1 MKRLR
6 LFFCLISFLFLGA
19 GFHQVYAQTD
29 SYLTHT
35 IKAGETL
42 SGLARQ
48 YHTTVGD
55 IMRLNKMTTSSKLVL
70 GESVKIPLHKTLVV
84 NKKKSSSETTA
95 RTQPERTTTGG
106 EPIYHIV
113 LPGESLYSLSKKY
126 HTTIVSLKKLNNLKK
141 DIIVDGHKIVVGYT
155 ATPVASGENQGTAQT
170 TVAGVTPENKP
181 ETPYVAKSDTRESEP
196 ENKVLDTSHL
206 IDIPK
211 NLPEHPESA
220 TSSGNPAGSVTGSPA
235 DLPRTTGLSTASPAP
250 QGFFTPS
257 FGVGVEGRSIQ
268 TVSGTAMTFKS
279 ASGWTNK
286 KYYILMNNVPPG
298 SVVKI
303 SADNTVIYAKVLWS
317 MSDIKENDGIDFRIS
332 TAAAAALGLS
342 EAKFPLT
349 ITYYE

>member
-1 MKRLR
+1 MKRSR
-6 LFFCLISFLFLGA
+6 QFFVLIFFILLGA
-19 GFHQVYAQTD
+19 CFQQVYAQTG

-70 GESVKIPLHKTLVV
+70 GESVKIPQPKNPVV
-84 NKKKSSSETTA
+84 TKKKSSSGTTVLP
-95 RTQPERTTTGG
+95 QPERTVTGG

-126 HTTIVSLKKLNNLKK
+126 HTTIATLKKWNNLKK

-155 ATPVASGENQGTAQT
+155 DTPVTSGENPVTKQT
-170 TVAGVTPENKP
+170 VSDVTPENKP
-181 ETPYVAKSDTRESEP
+181 VTPYVAKSETRGTEP

-211 NLPEHPESA
+211 NLPEHPESE
-220 TSSGNPAGSVTGSPA
+220 TPSGSSANAVSGSPVG
-235 DLPRTTGLSTASPAP
+235 LPQATGQSTATPAP